1 MSAFPIDLMR
11 KHELKYSSAAGGGM
25 EKQSYRQRL
34 ALGALGAA
42 ITSIPLSMGVTIF
55 DRSVI
60 QVVNGSRK
68 YLGATV
74 KEGFLAAAKNPVSIF
89 LTHDNRALFI
99 VYGSTYVTNKSMV
112 ATAEYR
118 GWNPFLP
125 VLVATTVVN
134 TVLGIVKDR
143 YLAQMFGSGVPN
155 FPRMSYSLFTARDI
169 VIVGSSFNL
178 PPYLSPVIQENT
190 SLSKSVC
197 DTIAQLAC
205 PGLAQI
211 GATPLHILGLDYYN
225 RPSIPW
231 RERFDGLAKRSW
243 EPLGVRMMR
252 QIYVFGVGSLA
263 VRKVCELVGFNEP
276 TETLREKRIRG
287 Q

>member
-1 MSAFPIDLMR
+1 MSAYPIELMKR
-11 KHELKYSSAAGGGM
+11 NELKHSSGEGGGM
-25 EKQSYRQRL
+25 EKQSYYRRL
-34 ALGALGAA
+34 YLGVLGAA

-60 QVVNGSRK
+60 QVVNGSREF
-68 YLGATV
+68 LGATV
-74 KEGFLAAAKNPVSIF
+74 KEGFVAAARNPVSIF

-99 VYGSTYVTNKSMV
+99 VYGSTYVANKSML
-112 ATAEYR
+112 ATSEYR

-125 VLVATTVVN
+125 VLATTTVVN
-134 TVLGIVKDR
+134 TVLGIFKDR

-178 PPYLSPVIQENT
+178 PPYLSPVIQDNT
-190 SLSKSVC
+190 SLSKSAS

-211 GATPLHILGLDYYN
+211 GATPLHILGLDHYN
-225 RPSIPW
+225 RPGLSW
-231 RERFDGLAKRSW
+231 RERFHGLAQRSW

-263 VRKVCELVGFNEP
+263 VRKVCDVVGFNEP
-276 TETLREKRIRG
+276 METLKEKKAREL
-287 Q
+287 